1 MYLVLISLQIVKLV
15 RIINVGEDQSNQE
28 EVEACKIM
36 LTEDLATI
44 IYTSGT
50 TGKPKV

>member
-1 MYLVLISLQIVKLV
+1 ML
-15 RIINVGEDQSNQE
+15 GEDQSNQE
-28 EVEACKIM
+28 VEACKTNAN
-36 LTEDLATI
+36 TEDLATI